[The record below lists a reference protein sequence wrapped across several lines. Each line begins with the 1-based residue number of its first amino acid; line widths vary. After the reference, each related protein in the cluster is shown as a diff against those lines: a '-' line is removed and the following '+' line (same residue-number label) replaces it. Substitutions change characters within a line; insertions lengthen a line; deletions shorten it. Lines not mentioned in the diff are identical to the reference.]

1 MTFRFRMRL
10 AAAVLM
16 LSASVM
22 AATPPAD
29 PKQDEKR
36 AAELRL
42 KADKGDGDAALQIGY
57 MLALGR
63 IPAPRYGTPILWF
76 KKGCTARSLA
86 ACHNAGVSYES
97 GKNGANQDYSEAA
110 SYFLEAA
117 ERAFLPSMY
126 NLAVLA
132 AESKISSLDN
142 REGLK
147 WMLVAQKSAVQC
159 PDNPSCKIVTEDQ
172 KGYRAKLEDRLSA
185 KERREAYQL
194 AQDWRPRN

>member
-1 MTFRFRMRL
+1 MVLSM
-10 AAAVLM
+10 AAI
-16 LSASVM
+16 

-36 AAELRL
+36 AVELRL

-63 IPAPRYGTPILWF
+63 IPASRYGTPITWF
-76 KKGCTARSLA
+76 KKGCAARSLA

-97 GKNGANQDYSEAA
+97 GKNGATQDYSEAA
-110 SYFLEAA
+110 AYFLQAA
-117 ERAFLPSMY
+117 EQAFLPSMY
-126 NLAVLA
+126 NLAALS
-132 AESKISSLDN
+132 AESKINSLDN

-159 PDNPSCKIVTEDQ
+159 PANPSCKIVTEDQ
-172 KGYRAKLEDRLSA
+172 KGYRAKLEDRLSS

>member
-1 MTFRFRMRL
+1 MTFPMRALL
-10 AAAVLM
+10 ATTGL
-16 LSASVM
+16 LLCTSAI

-29 PKQDEKR
+29 PKRDEQR

-42 KADKGDGDAALQIGY
+42 RADKGDGDAALQIGY
-57 MLALGR
+57 LLALGR

-76 KKGCTARSLA
+76 KKGCAARSLA

-97 GKNGANQDYSEAA
+97 GNNGASQDYSEAA
-110 SYFLEAA
+110 AYFLQAA

-126 NLAVLA
+126 NLAVLT
-132 AESKISSLDN
+132 AESRISSLDN

-159 PDNPSCKIVTEDQ
+159 PENPSCRIVTEDK
-172 KGYRAKLEDRLSA
+172 KGYRVKLEDRLSA

-194 AQDWRPRN
+194 AQDWRPRS

>member
-1 MTFRFRMRL
+1 MKIRFRFAL
-10 AAAVLM
+10 AATWLAM
-16 LSASVM
+16 SVAAA
-22 AATPPAD
+22 AATPPPD

-36 AAELRL
+36 AVELRL

-57 MLALGR
+57 LLALGR
-63 IPAPRYGTPILWF
+63 IPAPRYGTPIIWF
-76 KKGCTARSLA
+76 KKGCAARSLA

-97 GKNGANQDYSEAA
+97 GKNGAGQDYAEAA
-110 SYFLEAA
+110 AYFLQAA

-132 AESKISSLDN
+132 AESKIAALDN

-159 PDNPSCKIVTEDQ
+159 PENPSCKIVTEDQ
-172 KGYRAKLEDRLSA
+172 KGYRVKLEERLSP

>member
-1 MTFRFRMRL
+1 MKTRFRFAL
-10 AAAVLM
+10 AAAWMVL
-16 LSASVM
+16 SVAAT

-63 IPAPRYGTPILWF
+63 IPAPRYGTPISWF
-76 KKGCTARSLA
+76 KKGCTLRSLS
-86 ACHNAGVSYES
+86 ACHNAGVSYQS
-97 GKNGANQDYSEAA
+97 GHNGASQDYSEAA
-110 SYFLEAA
+110 AYFLQAA

-132 AESKISSLDN
+132 AESKINSLDN

-159 PDNPSCKIVTEDQ
+159 PDNPSCKIVTEDRN
-172 KGYRAKLEDRLSA
+172 GYRIKLEDRLSA